1 MFLKII
7 YNLVILYEKYLREV
21 QHYLKLVQEI
31 ISQENPTVTEMDA
44 NSLDDLK
51 GIYLEIVTRQKKTKE
66 KSLSIIFRL
75 ILSLEYLFKCSDVS
89 LIQNT
94 ISLIFMFW

>member
-21 QHYLKLVQEI
+21 QDYLKLVQEI
-31 ISQENPTVTEMDA
+31 ISPENPTVTEMDA

-51 GIYLEIVTRQKKTKE
+51 DIYLEIVTRQKKTKE